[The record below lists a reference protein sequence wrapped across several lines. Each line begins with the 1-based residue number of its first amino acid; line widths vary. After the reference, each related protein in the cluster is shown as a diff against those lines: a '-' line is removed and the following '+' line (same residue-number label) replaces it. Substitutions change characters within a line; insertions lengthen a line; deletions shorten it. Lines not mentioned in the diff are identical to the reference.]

1 MVNVH
6 QAKTQLSRLLAQ
18 VEAGDEVV
26 IARNGKPVARLVGCR
41 RLGKRQFGAL
51 KGRVTGRRQLLRP
64 TPGDRTLRLGD
75 VGRVRLLL
83 DTHAFLWWLAGSE
96 RLSEAARHA
105 IADEANGV
113 LISAASAWEITTK
126 HRLGKLP
133 GAEAVVLDVSG
144 SIAGQGFE
152 ELEITVDDGS
162 RAGGLPG
169 PPPRPIRQNAGR
181 AGVGARPR
189 SRLE

>member
-1 MVNVH
+1 M
-6 QAKTQLSRLLAQ
+6 
-18 VEAGDEVV
+18 
-26 IARNGKPVARLVGCR
+26 
-41 RLGKRQFGAL
+41 
-51 KGRVTGRRQLLRP
+51 
-64 TPGDRTLRLGD
+64 
-75 VGRVRLLL
+75 RLLL
-83 DTHAFLWWLAGSE
+83 DTHAFLWWLAGSD

-105 IADEANGV
+105 IADEANDV

-144 SIAGQGFE
+144 SIAGQDFE

-169 PPPRPIRQNAGR
+169 PHRDPFDRMLVAQALAHDLVLVSNETLFERYAIR
-181 AGVGARPR
+181 
-189 SRLE
+189 RLW